1 MEYLFILAVLP
12 VIILGYNIYK
22 RDNNKEPEGLLT
34 KIFFLGLVTCIPV
47 IICELLAGII
57 FDTNDSSLSFLHI
70 FINVFFGVGLIEEF
84 FKWIVTK
91 KCGYENK
98 EFDEV
103 YDIIVYSVF
112 ASLGFACI
120 ENILYVLANG
130 FSTAIVRAF
139 LSVPGHACFGVIM
152 GYFFAQAKIDEL
164 RKDKIN
170 SKNNLILSL
179 IIPSLVHTLYDALL
193 IAEGNWN
200 LLLFFIFDIFM
211 VIYCLSLVNKMS
223 KMQQSISDNI
233 NGDINRINT
242 QLKQTPQV
250 VEKDIKNMIVVC
262 PNCKRKHMK
271 NSKCPNCTDKENKS

>member
-1 MEYLFILAVLP
+1 MEYLLILAVLP

-34 KIFFLGLVTCIPV
+34 KIFFLGLATCIP
-47 IICELLAGII
+47 ILICELLAGII
-57 FDTNDSSLSFLHI
+57 FNTNDSSLPFLHI

-91 KCGYENK
+91 KCGYNSK

-120 ENILYVLANG
+120 ENILYVLSFG
-130 FSTAIVRAF
+130 FSTAIARAF

-152 GYFFAQAKIDEL
+152 GYFLAEAKINEL
-164 RKDKIN
+164 NNNKVFCK
-170 SKNNLILSL
+170 KNLILSL

-193 IAEGNWN
+193 IAEGNLN
-200 LLLFFIFDIFM
+200 LLLFFIFDILM
-211 VIYCLSLVNKMS
+211 VKYCFSLVKHMSIIQQDIVSNKLE
-223 KMQQSISDNI
+223 KDN
-233 NGDINRINT
+233 NQNT
-242 QLKQTPQV
+242 EDNNTTKI
-250 VEKDIKNMIVVC
+250 VEKDIKNMVVVC
-262 PNCKRKHMK
+262 PKCKRKYMK
-271 NSKCPNCTDKENKS
+271 NSSCPNCGDK